1 MFPQPQNSVQA
12 PLQQQGPAPGSWST
26 QSLSRSRG
34 GSLTAKLP
42 LRAVNSRISE
52 LLQGSAGTRSRNHVQ
67 GGGTDRT
74 ETKDTGGTRFV
85 LFISQLRGYSNHSCQ
100 NQDSQNIQI
109 ECFPNASKMQ
119 SILNKISITVSF
131 VMYFFLFV
139 VLSGGGAGGDGAAE
153 EKVAVVQT
161 LPSPYS
167 KITAPRKPH
176 RCSSGHASDNRYE
189 LECGVRRSF
198 DLPKLFNLLKAYCF
212 DFPFTWDFTLTPNSS
227 VLSGELPPAMGK
239 TALFYHSGGSSG
251 YESML
256 RDSSENTGSTSSAQ
270 DSLSE
275 HSSATTSS
283 RRSSKSSKK
292 SRSSTGQR
300 HFIIFYLP

>member
-1 MFPQPQNSVQA
+1 
-12 PLQQQGPAPGSWST
+12 
-26 QSLSRSRG
+26 
-34 GSLTAKLP
+34 
-42 LRAVNSRISE
+42 
-52 LLQGSAGTRSRNHVQ
+52 
-67 GGGTDRT
+67 
-74 ETKDTGGTRFV
+74 
-85 LFISQLRGYSNHSCQ
+85 
-100 NQDSQNIQI
+100 
-109 ECFPNASKMQ
+109 
-119 SILNKISITVSF
+119 
-131 VMYFFLFV
+131 
-139 VLSGGGAGGDGAAE
+139 GGGAGGDNLGEERAAG
-153 EKVAVVQT
+153 VQT

-176 RCSSGHASDNRYE
+176 RCSSGHASD
-189 LECGVRRSF
+189 
-198 DLPKLFNLLKAYCF
+198 
-212 DFPFTWDFTLTPNSS
+212 NSS

-292 SRSSTGQR
+292 SRSNTGLQRRRMIPALTLDSSSSSPSQRSSKQAITSSSSSSSSPGACWVDGPLGPPAPSNHRGVPASTETIEIKVYEIDDVERLQKRRDKGGSKEGVFVSAKLRVLEHRQQR
-300 HFIIFYLP
+300 ISEVRAKYQCLKKELEQTKQHLMLEPHKWTAEFELQQPYDVDSVEYLEALETVTSKLETRVNFCKAHLMMITCFDVSSRHR